1 MQVGVLG
8 GPIREFLWGMAILKS
23 RKSRFCLLAS
33 CTIALAT
40 TCSYSAGAQTLVEE
54 LQGLVDTHPQ
64 IQAKQKGVSSADE
77 GIRAARAGYLPTVR
91 LQGDTGPEYI
101 DSPTRRSVEGD
112 RFYKGRETAG
122 LVVTQRLFD
131 GFATDSQVEAAKVSR
146 EISTADLRATRQ
158 NALLEGT
165 LSYIDVLR
173 QVRLIQLARDNERK
187 IQEQLNL
194 EDERVQKGSGIASDV
209 LAAKQRLQVA
219 KERRVNFEGNFEA
232 AVAKY
237 TQVFGSAPDVAHL
250 SDPPVPQALIPPQL
264 EEAVRSAQND
274 NPTLQTAAKTIEL
287 TSERQRVA
295 EAGYYPNV
303 DLVGRADYENDKNA
317 LLGVRRDWSLLVTA
331 TWELFSGF
339 KTEAQIAQASFE
351 HAASKDNQL
360 YASRKVTETVKIT
373 WHKLKTARERM
384 ALLENASVL
393 AEEVW
398 AAQKKRREAGK
409 ATVQDVLDE
418 ETRINDA
425 RINYTS
431 AYYDMIQHS
440 YELLAA
446 MGKLEVDGI
455 QQVPAAPQQSG
466 ARTDITKPRT
476 AQAPEAPARVAA
488 AAPAPVAAVAQEQPA
503 PVPAPV
509 APYIPVTAAAFGDEL
524 PDGSPSAMQARQ
536 GRPTDS
542 ARN

>member
-1 MQVGVLG
+1 M
-8 GPIREFLWGMAILKS
+8 KS
-23 RKSRFCLLAS
+23 RTLRFTAMAS
-33 CTIALAT
+33 CALALAT
-40 TCSYSAGAQTLVEE
+40 AGSGAVNAQSLAEELHGLVE
-54 LQGLVDTHPQ
+54 THPQ
-64 IQAKQKGVSSADE
+64 IQAKQKGVSSAEE
-77 GIRAARAGYLPTVR
+77 GIRAARSGFLPTVR
-91 LQGDTGPEYI
+91 LNGDTGPEYV
-101 DSPTRRSVEGD
+101 DSPTRRQTEGH
-112 RFYKGRETAG
+112 RFYKGRETTG

-131 GFATDSQVEAAKVSR
+131 GYATDSQVDAAKVSR
-146 EISTADLRATRQ
+146 EISSTDLRATRQ

-165 LSYIDVLR
+165 LAYIDVLR

-237 TQVFGSAPDVAHL
+237 GQVFGRSPDVARL

-264 EEAVRSAQND
+264 EEAVRSAQSD
-274 NPTLQTAAKTIEL
+274 NPTLQTATKTIEL
-287 TSERQRVA
+287 TGERQRTA

-317 LLGVRRDWSLLVTA
+317 TIGVRRDWSLLLTA

-339 KTEAQIAQASFE
+339 KTDAQVAQASFD

-360 YASRKVTETVKIT
+360 YTSRKVTETVKIA

-384 ALLENASVL
+384 SLLENAAVL

-398 AAQKKRREAGK
+398 EAQKKRRDAGK

-425 RINYTS
+425 RINFTS

-446 MGKLEVDGI
+446 MGRLEVQGI
-455 QQVPAAPQQSG
+455 EQVPQAPPKSGVNTAPQTTS
-466 ARTDITKPRT
+466 ARA
-476 AQAPEAPARVAA
+476 AQVLPPQ
-488 AAPAPVAAVAQEQPA
+488 AAPAMVTATVAVEPPPA
-503 PVPAPV
+503 PAQV

-524 PDGSPSAMQARQ
+524 PDGSPAAMQARM
-536 GRPTDS
+536 RPLVEAS
-542 ARN
+542 GHH